1 MADTHHLARL
11 VNATTSQLETL
22 TDDELVELR
31 DRTLS
36 LLHATRAE
44 MRHRRSAVKDRR
56 AVERITNRASCVFCR
71 SVFQVE
77 HLADHQYGQH
87 RDEIAAWFAPGV
99 PRTRRRRLRSVS

>member
-1 MADTHHLARL
+1 MADPEKLARL
-11 VNATTSQLETL
+11 LNGTTADLEHL
-22 TDDELVELR
+22 DDDELVELR

-44 MRHRRSAVKDRR
+44 LRHRRSAVKDRR
-56 AVERITNRASCVFCR
+56 AVERIKNRASCVFCR

-77 HLADHQYGQH
+77 HLPEHQYGHH